1 MIRVERSPAA
11 ARQAAHR
18 LVLYAGVLD
27 NPAGQ
32 AFLRLMELLDQSRG
46 GGTGSE
52 PVWEAY
58 AQLFRLLA
66 ADVELGTEAPVGDPW
81 QNLLLERVLADENPF
96 SLKAAASGLE
106 AMGASLVRQARE
118 DLRCLA
124 ELAAWDSEAVAQ
136 AVEAAT
142 GTKPGGWA
150 ALRPRPGAAGE
161 DPLAAARRRTKERLV
176 KASDWGD
183 CLEDLA
189 AHYRTHGT
197 GLFGRFRAFRWDG
210 GELVPVPHP
219 DPVRLED
226 LPGYARQ
233 HQLLLDNTQRF
244 VRGLPA
250 HNALLFGPAGTG
262 KSSAVKAVAHALAG
276 TGLRLVEVG
285 RDGLKFLPKALDLLA
300 AASNRFILFID
311 DLSFEDHETEYKAL
325 KACLEGSA
333 AGRPANVL
341 VYVTSNRRHL
351 VRQRVSER
359 PGAST
364 DELHPQDAM
373 AEKLSLADR
382 FGLRIAFYP
391 PNQQAYLEMV
401 EALVRQAGIAI
412 DRDELHRRALAFE
425 REQGGRSGRTA
436 RRFLDEL
443 KAEQA
448 LRAEQSRRAD
458 KALEPAG

>member
-1 MIRVERSPAA
+1 MTREKRSPAA

-27 NPAGQ
+27 DPACQ

-46 GGTGSE
+46 GWTGSE

-58 AQLFRLLA
+58 AKLFRLLA
-66 ADVELGTEAPVGDPW
+66 AGVELGTQVPTADPW
-81 QNLLLERVLADENPF
+81 QDLLLERVLEDENPF
-96 SLKAAASGLE
+96 SLKAAAAGLE
-106 AMGASLVRQARE
+106 AMGPSLVAQARE

-124 ELAAWDSEAVAQ
+124 ELAAWDSDAVTEAVA
-136 AVEAAT
+136 AVT
-142 GTKPGGWA
+142 GTRPLGWA
-150 ALRPRPGAAGE
+150 DLRPHPGAAAE
-161 DPLAAARRRTKERLV
+161 DPLAAARRHVKVRLV
-176 KASDWGD
+176 QTPDWGL
-183 CLEDLA
+183 CVGDLA
-189 AHYRTHGT
+189 GHYRTHGT

-210 GELVPVPHP
+210 EKLVPVPQP
-219 DPVRLED
+219 DPVRLSD
-226 LPGYARQ
+226 LPGYARHHQ
-233 HQLLLDNTQRF
+233 QLLANTERF

-262 KSSAVKAVAHALAG
+262 KSSAVKAVAHELAG
-276 TGLRLVEVG
+276 AGLRLVEVS
-285 RDGLKFLPKALDLLA
+285 RDGLRSLPKAMELLA

-311 DLSFEDHETEYKAL
+311 DLSFDDHETEYKAL

-341 VYVTSNRRHL
+341 VYATSNRRHL

-359 PGAST
+359 PGATT

-373 AEKLSLADR
+373 AEKLSLAER

-391 PNQQAYLEMV
+391 PDQQAYLDMV
-401 EALVRQAGIAI
+401 EALARRAGVEME
-412 DRDELHRRALAFE
+412 RDELIRRALAFE

-436 RRFLDEL
+436 RRFIDDLR
-443 KAEQA
+443 AEQA
-448 LRAEQSRRAD
+448 L
-458 KALEPAG
+458 AGDRSSL